1 MKNRYNHPIFEFRG
15 EVLEILDTKKGRFIF
30 TFKAEGYTR
39 VLNFMLTAAVD
50 HYRGMI
56 EPGERVKKAFEA
68 IAKAAGHAIENPSG
82 YSGFQFRNEK
92 HVETLINTYSED
104 LGL

>member
-1 MKNRYNHPIFEFRG
+1 MKDRYNHPIFEFRG

-56 EPGERVKKAFEA
+56 EPGARLKVKAQTKNGVLTSMIYPGYVEILER
-68 IAKAAGHAIENPSG
+68 G
-82 YSGFQFRNEK
+82 
-92 HVETLINTYSED
+92 
-104 LGL
+104 